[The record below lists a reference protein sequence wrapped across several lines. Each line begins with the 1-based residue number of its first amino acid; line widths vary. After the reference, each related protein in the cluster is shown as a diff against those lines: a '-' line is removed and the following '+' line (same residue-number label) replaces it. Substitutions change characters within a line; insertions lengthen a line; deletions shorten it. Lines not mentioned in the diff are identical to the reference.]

1 MVARPRRNKVK
12 LIKSLRI
19 PSQPRGWGRTLFSF
33 LLLDHFFCVICWVD
47 VKHSRFLS
55 VQASLGPYGKVRS
68 WSSSLRQ
75 ALLSLL
81 LLTQSFV
88 D

>member
-1 MVARPRRNKVK
+1 
-12 LIKSLRI
+12 L
-19 PSQPRGWGRTLFSF
+19 GGR
-33 LLLDHFFCVICWVD
+33 DD
-47 VKHSRFLS
+47 VNHSRFLS

>member
-19 PSQPRGWGRTLFSF
+19 PSQPRVWGRTTFF
-33 LLLDHFFCVICWVD
+33 CLLLGGRDD
-47 VKHSRFLS
+47 VNHSRFLS